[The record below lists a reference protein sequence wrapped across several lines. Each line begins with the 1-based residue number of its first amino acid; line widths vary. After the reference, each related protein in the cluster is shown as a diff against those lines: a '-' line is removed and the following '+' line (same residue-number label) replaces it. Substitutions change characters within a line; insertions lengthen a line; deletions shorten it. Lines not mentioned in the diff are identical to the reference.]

1 LSRSYRPSIPALLAA
16 NKIDENPEVTE
27 KNFNFATKNNIP
39 LYYVSA
45 SDGTNVVRLFR
56 WGF

>member
-1 LSRSYRPSIPALLAA
+1 VLAA

-27 KNFNFATKNNIP
+27 KTFNFATKNSLP

-45 SDGTNVVRLFR
+45 SNGTNVVRLFR
-56 WGF
+56 